1 MKRQRESSSGGLE
14 RRGRGLTDVFGMAL
28 SPQPGDFLRIYN
40 LRAIPGS
47 HKVPGLSSEPAELH
61 HLAFHLHGG
70 TAYGRGIRVL
80 PETCPD
86 VQELKR
92 YGQGPGLFLCRPYCC
107 SGG

>member
-1 MKRQRESSSGGLE
+1 MGL
-14 RRGRGLTDVFGMAL
+14 GL

-40 LRAIPGS
+40 LRATPGS
-47 HKVPGLSSEPAELH
+47 HKVPGFSGSEPAELH

-80 PETCPD
+80 PETCPE

-92 YGQGPGLFLCRPYCC
+92 
-107 SGG
+107 